1 MPQRADHAVGERLAA
16 DEAGVRS
23 RLGLSGQMFARAK
36 ADFEFERPRAAE
48 QDARIERAGF
58 GHRDPRQQFLD
69 QRRLSCAQ
77 RMAGS
82 AAIKAAYRRGII
94 HRARPMA
101 GRAALASP
109 MSGLARLRGVR
120 ILRIVSATDILIG
133 AAVPAMDAETGERK
147 STRLNSSH

>member
-1 MPQRADHAVGERLAA
+1 
-16 DEAGVRS
+16 
-23 RLGLSGQMFARAK
+23 
-36 ADFEFERPRAAE
+36 
-48 QDARIERAGF
+48 
-58 GHRDPRQQFLD
+58 
-69 QRRLSCAQ
+69 
-77 RMAGS
+77 MAGS

-133 AAVPAMDAETGERK
+133 AAVPAMDAETGAGHPDHDVGIAVGPA
-147 STRLNSSH
+147 RLEVDRDAGHLHHLRPAAGRRT

>member
-1 MPQRADHAVGERLAA
+1 MIPRPPRSTLTDTLFPYTPLFRSAVEERLAA

-23 RLGLSGQMFARAK
+23 RLVLSGQMFARAK

-82 AAIKAAYRRGII
+82 AAIQAAYR
-94 HRARPMA
+94 
-101 GRAALASP
+101 L
-109 MSGLARLRGVR
+109 
-120 ILRIVSATDILIG
+120 D
-133 AAVPAMDAETGERK
+133 RK
-147 STRLNSSH
+147 SVVWGKSV

>member
-1 MPQRADHAVGERLAA
+1 MIRRPP
-16 DEAGVRS
+16 RS
-23 RLGLSGQMFARAK
+23 TRTDTLFPYTTLFRS
-36 ADFEFERPRAAE
+36 
-48 QDARIERAGF
+48 
-58 GHRDPRQQFLD
+58 FLD

-133 AAVPAMDAETGERK
+133 AAVPAMDAETDRK
-147 STRLNSSH
+147 SVV